1 MPKVRDVIREV
12 EEDGWQHAR
21 TRGSHRVFKHPLKP
35 GIVVIAGHPG
45 VDMPTGTY
53 QEVLKQA
60 GLK

>member
-12 EEDGWQHAR
+12 EEDGWRRVR
-21 TRGSHRVFKHPLKP
+21 TRGSHRVFKHPRKP